1 MNTTDSKINT
11 DCKTCNAH
19 LADLLLDDEF
29 AAAHPEFA
37 GHMRAC
43 SACRT
48 ELAELRATFALL
60 DEWTVPEPSP
70 YFDAKVQVRL
80 REAIA
85 APPEGFW
92 ERARDFFLFSTGRHL
107 RPAMTAALAVVLM
120 AGGGTGI
127 EIYLRN
133 NAVVAA
139 SPAVNDLKILDNNAQ
154 AIQQMDQLLD
164 DSAPSADDSS
174 APPTT

>member
-1 MNTTDSKINT
+1 
-11 DCKTCNAH
+11 
-19 LADLLLDDEF
+19 
-29 AAAHPEFA
+29 
-37 GHMRAC
+37 
-43 SACRT
+43 
-48 ELAELRATFALL
+48 
-60 DEWTVPEPSP
+60 
-70 YFDAKVQVRL
+70 
-80 REAIA
+80 
-85 APPEGFW
+85 
-92 ERARDFFLFSTGRHL
+92 
-107 RPAMTAALAVVLM
+107 M